1 MKATEEALFAGISKM
16 RAGNVLDDISGAI
29 EDVALSWTVSKN
41 KWYLT
46 SNMRVGYVWDALYS
60 FNPLFADFIYP
71 NNTTSA
77 IQFN

>member
-1 MKATEEALFAGISKM
+1 LKTFNVSVENGIKETFA
-16 RAGNVLDDISGAI
+16 RNYL
-29 EDVALSWTVSKN
+29 EDAALSWTVSKN

-46 SNMRVGYVWDALYS
+46 SNMRVGYVGDALYS

>member
-1 MKATEEALFAGISKM
+1 M
-16 RAGNVLDDISGAI
+16 I
-29 EDVALSWTVSKN
+29 EDAALSWTVSKN

-46 SNMRVGYVWDALYS
+46 SNMRVGYVGDALYS